1 MTRSAYLNFIFFFP
15 VGLLL
20 ATMFVLDWNISIHVP
35 LLMIFM
41 SLMWCFMFLYRG
53 VGSYLVGIMMVFFA
67 APALPLYFYFFN
79 EEANW
84 GWTLELISGIN
95 YGLNL
100 KIAIAIA
107 VGCIGL
113 LSGSLIGSS
122 GGVSKAKVVASYR
135 PLSMIAFK
143 TLCLM
148 AILLSYVS
156 APTGSIFTS
165 EYGGDQLNTIALA
178 INFPAAYLVSYSIF
192 IALAIDQGKDSSAYG
207 PMKTKYFALSIGY
220 VAVFLQFL
228 RGDREIVGLFIALMI
243 LYIVSPLWE
252 RTSHLNIR
260 NIVKARFIKCLKIS
274 SIGLIF
280 LLALGIIRFSASY
293 GIYDLSNLFQA
304 NPWIMALTSFAAF
317 FSSDVSEK
325 LLYGETY
332 LHYLLSLPPGFVTNF
347 FGIRRAI
354 EADTNLAATLVD
366 TGMTSGGAHVGLV
379 ALQNFGIFGLL
390 FIMMIYGSVARLIET
405 RAIRSRG
412 LSIFVW
418 LNLIAAVPIWFW
430 YGEMTA
436 IRAIMGAIITY
447 GLIMLSILKRRR
459 SDSFNTSGFNGY

>member
-1 MTRSAYLNFIFFFP
+1 
-15 VGLLL
+15 
-20 ATMFVLDWNISIHVP
+20 
-35 LLMIFM
+35 
-41 SLMWCFMFLYRG
+41 
-53 VGSYLVGIMMVFFA
+53 
-67 APALPLYFYFFN
+67 
-79 EEANW
+79 
-84 GWTLELISGIN
+84 
-95 YGLNL
+95 L